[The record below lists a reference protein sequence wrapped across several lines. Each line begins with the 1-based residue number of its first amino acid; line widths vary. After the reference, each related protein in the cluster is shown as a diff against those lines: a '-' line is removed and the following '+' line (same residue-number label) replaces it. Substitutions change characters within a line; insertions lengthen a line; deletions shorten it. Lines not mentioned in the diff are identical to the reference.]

1 MNFFTTNTSSLYN
14 SVFHYNI
21 MRTVLLLSSCECCM
35 VSHSETICKVS
46 SPILKLYAKS
56 RVPFWNHETQV
67 LLSFINWGIND
78 NLIPQIPS
86 ENIWCS
92 ICQGGLYNTSHT
104 LYTVKR
110 GFNFTSLDCVLFLRQ
125 PLMITSLTFTFMI
138 TSKQCIYMIVL

>member
-1 MNFFTTNTSSLYN
+1 MSPWIFLPQTLHLY
-14 SVFHYNI
+14 
-21 MRTVLLLSSCECCM
+21 
-35 VSHSETICKVS
+35 TIVCFIIILWGQFYCYHLVNVVWFPILKLVS

-67 LLSFINWGIND
+67 LLSFINWGIKD

-92 ICQGGLYNTSHT
+92 ICQCGLYNTSHT